1 MSEYQLSPAALRD
14 LDEIWVF
21 IARDSVNAAENWI
34 ERLRD
39 QIRLIASR
47 PSIGH
52 VRSGG
57 RRYGSLR
64 FWAYERYVILYY
76 KEGEDV
82 KVIAITQGHRSVKR
96 VIEQRW
102 PS

>member
-39 QIRLIASR
+39 QVRLIA
-47 PSIGH
+47 
-52 VRSGG
+52 
-57 RRYGSLR
+57 
-64 FWAYERYVILYY
+64 
-76 KEGEDV
+76 
-82 KVIAITQGHRSVKR
+82 
-96 VIEQRW
+96 
-102 PS
+102 